1 MAKTCL
7 YVTYLMAVSTD
18 AYNLEIFPSDTDVFV
33 SEASTLSFI
42 VGRSEVRA
50 KVEACSGQISLLDVL

>member
-1 MAKTCL
+1 
-7 YVTYLMAVSTD
+7 MAVSTN
-18 AYNLEIFPSDTDVFV
+18 AYNLEILPSDTDVFV